1 MDTLN
6 AELAKLLQRRAA
18 LARRI
23 GRLKAGITT
32 VAKDARREQLMLR
45 RFVRCRGAFSPL
57 ALSRI
62 LRAVLRESRVLV
74 QRELRR

>member
-1 MDTLN
+1 
-6 AELAKLLQRRAA
+6 
-18 LARRI
+18 
-23 GRLKAGITT
+23 
-32 VAKDARREQLMLR
+32 MLR

-74 QRELRR
+74 QREMRG